1 MAMDMR
7 PQPEDTAI
15 NIPVTFD
22 YRGGKSANV
31 KGNVIAIIIFVLVPI
46 IVTVGIFKSLDLE
59 LWQKFLYSG
68 VVLYVGLFLIRF
80 FILKE
85 TYYSDVYE
93 TLKAKDFR
101 LKTNEIWQIFDIDSN
116 YPYISYFR
124 NGYKG
129 IFVKM
134 EKDVIT
140 GKPETAMYDHYEAIA
155 DAYNVAHSLNMNI
168 IHIDY
173 MDNIGND
180 PRLQTMYD
188 DLAEVS
194 NMDMQDLLIDIY
206 SYLQD
211 NMSMNYASF
220 DIYLFLTRDNLNNFT
235 YNVQSVVSRM
245 LGGNF
250 ITYKILDR
258 NDISS
263 VCTALFNLHD
273 FSVFEAC
280 ENVLQTTSH
289 SGIIPISVI
298 HPDGTEDKLNKTQA
312 EKRAEAQEKARK
324 QKEALQEAE
333 REKQRAKLKKKGLLK
348 EPVIDNT
355 ELDIFMDTGVLTSD
369 MNPNKPIFN
378 DKKSE
383 ESNDDEDIDLF
394 G

>member
-31 KGNVIAIIIFVLVPI
+31 KGNIIAVAIFTIVPI
-46 IVTVGIFKSLDLE
+46 IVSVGVFKSSDLE
-59 LWQKFLYSG
+59 IWQKFLYTG

-80 FILKE
+80 FVLKE
-85 TYYSDVYE
+85 TYYSDIYE
-93 TLKAKDFR
+93 NLKLKDFR
-101 LKTNEIWQIFDIDSN
+101 LKTNDIWQIFDIDSN
-116 YPYISYFR
+116 YPFISYFR

-140 GKPETAMYDHYEAIA
+140 GKPDTAMYDHYEAIS
-155 DAYNVAHSLNMNI
+155 DAYNTAHSLNMNI
-168 IHIDY
+168 VHIDY

-180 PRLQTMYD
+180 PRLQVMYD

-194 NMDMQDLLIDIY
+194 NMDMQDLLIDMY

-220 DIYLFLTRDNLNNFT
+220 DIYLFLTKDNLNNFT
-235 YNVQSVVSRM
+235 YNVQSVVGRM
-245 LGGNF
+245 LGGNY

-280 ENVLQTTSH
+280 ENVLQTTTH
-289 SGIIPISVI
+289 TGIIPISVM
-298 HPDGTEDKLNKTQA
+298 HPDGKEDIINKTQA
-312 EKRAEAQEKARK
+312 EKKAEAQEKARK
-324 QKEALQEAE
+324 QREALQEAE
-333 REKQRAKLKKKGLLK
+333 REKQRAKLKKKGMLV
-348 EPVIDNT
+348 EPVVDNT
-355 ELDIFMDTGVLTSD
+355 ELEIFMDTGVLTSD
-369 MNPNKPIFN
+369 MNPHNKKAET
-378 DKKSE
+378 DSKAD
-383 ESNDDEDIDLF
+383 SNEDEDLDLF
-394 G
+394 

>member
-31 KGNVIAIIIFVLVPI
+31 KGNIISVAIFTIVPI
-46 IVTVGIFKSLDLE
+46 IVSVGIFKSSELE
-59 LWQKFLYSG
+59 IWQKFLYAG

-80 FILKE
+80 FVLKE
-85 TYYSDVYE
+85 TYYSDIYE
-93 TLKAKDFR
+93 NLKLKDFR
-101 LKTNEIWQIFDIDSN
+101 LKTNDIWQIFDIDSN
-116 YPYISYFR
+116 YPFISYFR

-140 GKPETAMYDHYEAIA
+140 GKPDTAMYDHYEAIS
-155 DAYNVAHSLNMNI
+155 DAYNTAHSLNMNI
-168 IHIDY
+168 VHIDY

-180 PRLQTMYD
+180 PRLQVMYD

-194 NMDMQDLLIDIY
+194 NMDMQDLLIDMY

-220 DIYLFLTRDNLNNFT
+220 DIYLFLTKDNLNNFT
-235 YNVQSVVSRM
+235 YNVQSVVGRM
-245 LGGNF
+245 LGGNY

-280 ENVLQTTSH
+280 ENVLQTTTH
-289 SGIIPISVI
+289 TGIIPISVM
-298 HPDGTEDKLNKTQA
+298 HPDGKEDIINKTQA
-312 EKRAEAQEKARK
+312 EKKAEAQEKARK

-333 REKQRAKLKKKGLLK
+333 REKQRAKLKKKGMLV
-348 EPVIDNT
+348 EPVVDNT
-355 ELDIFMDTGVLTSD
+355 ELEIFMDTGVLTSD
-369 MNPNKPIFN
+369 MNPHNKKAET
-378 DKKSE
+378 DSKAD
-383 ESNDDEDIDLF
+383 SNEDEDLDLF
-394 G
+394 

>member
-31 KGNVIAIIIFVLVPI
+31 KGNIIAVAIFTIVPI
-46 IVTVGIFKSLDLE
+46 IVSVGVFKSSDLE
-59 LWQKFLYSG
+59 IWQKFLYTG

-85 TYYSDVYE
+85 TYYSDIYE
-93 TLKAKDFR
+93 NLKLKDFR
-101 LKTNEIWQIFDIDSN
+101 LKTNDIWQIFDIDSN
-116 YPYISYFR
+116 YPFISYFR

-140 GKPETAMYDHYEAIA
+140 GKPDTAMYDHYEAIS
-155 DAYNVAHSLNMNI
+155 DAYNTAHSLNMNI
-168 IHIDY
+168 VHIDY

-180 PRLQTMYD
+180 PRLQVMYD

-194 NMDMQDLLIDIY
+194 NMDMQDLLIDMY

-220 DIYLFLTRDNLNNFT
+220 DIYLFLTKDNLNNFT
-235 YNVQSVVSRM
+235 YNVQSVVGRM
-245 LGGNF
+245 LGGNY

-280 ENVLQTTSH
+280 ENVLQTTTH
-289 SGIIPISVI
+289 TGIIPISVM
-298 HPDGTEDKLNKTQA
+298 HPDGKEDIINKTQA
-312 EKRAEAQEKARK
+312 EKKAEAQEKARK
-324 QKEALQEAE
+324 QREALQEAE
-333 REKQRAKLKKKGLLK
+333 REKQRAKLKKKGMLV
-348 EPVIDNT
+348 EPVVDNT
-355 ELDIFMDTGVLTSD
+355 ELEIFMDTGVLTSD
-369 MNPNKPIFN
+369 MNPHNKKAET
-378 DKKSE
+378 DSKVD
-383 ESNDDEDIDLF
+383 SNEDEDLDLF
-394 G
+394 

>member
-31 KGNVIAIIIFVLVPI
+31 KGNIIAVAIFTIVPI
-46 IVTVGIFKSLDLE
+46 IVSVGVFKSSDLE
-59 LWQKFLYSG
+59 IWQKFLYTG

-85 TYYSDVYE
+85 TYYSDIYE
-93 TLKAKDFR
+93 NLKLKDFR
-101 LKTNEIWQIFDIDSN
+101 LKTNDIWQIFDIDSN
-116 YPYISYFR
+116 YPFISYFR

-140 GKPETAMYDHYEAIA
+140 GKPDTAMYDHYEAIS
-155 DAYNVAHSLNMNI
+155 DAYNTAHSLNMNI
-168 IHIDY
+168 VHIDY

-180 PRLQTMYD
+180 PRLQVMYD

-194 NMDMQDLLIDIY
+194 NMDMQDLLIDMY

-220 DIYLFLTRDNLNNFT
+220 DIYLFLTKDNLNNFT
-235 YNVQSVVSRM
+235 YNVQSVVGRM
-245 LGGNF
+245 LGGNY

-280 ENVLQTTSH
+280 ENVLQTTTH
-289 SGIIPISVI
+289 TGIIPISVM
-298 HPDGTEDKLNKTQA
+298 HPDGKEDIINKTQA
-312 EKRAEAQEKARK
+312 EKKAEAQEKARK
-324 QKEALQEAE
+324 QREALQEAE
-333 REKQRAKLKKKGLLK
+333 REKQRAKLKKKGMLV
-348 EPVIDNT
+348 EPVVDNT

-369 MNPNKPIFN
+369 MNPHNKKAET
-378 DKKSE
+378 DSKAD
-383 ESNDDEDIDLF
+383 SNEDEDLNLF
-394 G
+394 